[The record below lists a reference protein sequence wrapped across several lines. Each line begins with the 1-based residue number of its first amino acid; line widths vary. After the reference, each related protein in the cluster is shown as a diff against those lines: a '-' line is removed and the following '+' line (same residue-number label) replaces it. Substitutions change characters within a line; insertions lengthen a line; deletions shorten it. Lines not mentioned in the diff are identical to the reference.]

1 MPSARNHTLMN
12 WIASALFC
20 LPLVSHAQT
29 DRAAESNFERVVWRK
44 TPISIP
50 LVVGE
55 ERLVHFPDS
64 VSVGLPQSLI
74 PLLRSQ
80 SINGT
85 LYLLARQPFETT
97 RVMVRSESDGPMY
110 VLDISAAP
118 DEPESRSSPDVQIL
132 LETPQ
137 DTSAAQAESKVNNRS
152 LPRSYVAMTR
162 YAAQQLYAPTRLMPS
177 QLGVVAMPIKAE
189 PVDLVYGGKI
199 EAVPVAAWKAGLQYL
214 TAVKLTNRTRK
225 AVVLDPRELRGAW
238 LAATFQHNRLLPA
251 GSEANTTAVYL
262 VSDRP
267 FDVAL

>member
-1 MPSARNHTLMN
+1 MPAARNHTLMN

-29 DRAAESNFERVVWRK
+29 DRAAESNSERVVWRK

-97 RVMVRSESDGPMY
+97 RVMVRSETDGPMY

-137 DTSAAQAESKVNNRS
+137 AAQAESKVNNRS

-162 YAAQQLYAPTRLMPS
+162 YVAQQLYAPTRLIPR
-177 QLGVVAMPIKAE
+177 QPGVVAMPVNAE

-251 GSEANTTAVYL
+251 GSEADTTAVYL

>member
-1 MPSARNHTLMN
+1 MPAARNHPLMN
-12 WIASALFC
+12 WIASVLFC
-20 LPLVSHAQT
+20 LPLVSHAQP
-29 DRAAESNFERVVWRK
+29 DGAAESNFERVVWRK

-97 RVMVRSESDGPMY
+97 RVMVRSETEGPMY

-118 DEPESRSSPDVQIL
+118 GESESRSSPDVQIL

-137 DTSAAQAESKVNNRS
+137 NTSAAQAESKVNNRS

-162 YAAQQLYAPTRLMPS
+162 YVAQQLYAPTRLIPS
-177 QLGVVAMPIKAE
+177 QPGVVAIPVNGE

-251 GSEANTTAVYL
+251 GSEADTTAVYL

>member
-1 MPSARNHTLMN
+1 MPAARNHTLMN

-29 DRAAESNFERVVWRK
+29 DRAAESNSERVVWRK

-97 RVMVRSESDGPMY
+97 RVMVRSETDGPMY

-137 DTSAAQAESKVNNRS
+137 AAQAESKVNNRS

-162 YAAQQLYAPTRLMPS
+162 YVAQQLYAPTRLIPR
-177 QLGVVAMPIKAE
+177 QPGVVAMPVNAE

-251 GSEANTTAVYL
+251 GSEADTTAVYL

-267 FDVAL
+267 FDVAF